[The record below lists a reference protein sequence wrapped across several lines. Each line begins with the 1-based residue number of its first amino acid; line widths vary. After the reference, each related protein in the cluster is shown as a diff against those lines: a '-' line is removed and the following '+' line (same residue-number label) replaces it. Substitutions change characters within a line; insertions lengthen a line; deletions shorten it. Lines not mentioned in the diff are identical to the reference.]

1 MQRDSNGVDDDTTL
15 PAKPEPEDD
24 AAPHGDELGAEALLP
39 VRRVTRARAERFYD
53 RIRSSIE
60 HSMADRSPRLE
71 KFGEFLFFVPDVF
84 ILLFRLTTDKRV
96 TTKSKMLLGSGLA
109 YYIFPL
115 DVMPELLLGPI
126 GFLDDLVLGVYILN
140 RILSDTDEEILREHW
155 SGRGD
160 VLEMIRKVLGAA
172 DRLVATDFLKKV
184 KKIVK

>member
-1 MQRDSNGVDDDTTL
+1 MQQGPNGRDDHDAL
-15 PAKPEPEDD
+15 PAKAELEDD
-24 AAPHGDELGAEALLP
+24 ASPHGDELGAEALLP
-39 VRRVTRARAERFYD
+39 VKRVSRARAERFYD

-60 HSMADRSPRLE
+60 HSMGERSPRLE

-84 ILLFRLTTDKRV
+84 ILLFRLTTDRRV
-96 TTKSKMLLGSGLA
+96 STKNKMLLGSGIA

-115 DVMPELLLGPI
+115 DVMPEVLLGPI

-140 RILSDTDEEILREHW
+140 RILSDTDEEVLREHW

-160 VLEMIRKVLGAA
+160 VLDMIRTVLGAA
-172 DRLVATDFLKKV
+172 DRLVATDFLNKV